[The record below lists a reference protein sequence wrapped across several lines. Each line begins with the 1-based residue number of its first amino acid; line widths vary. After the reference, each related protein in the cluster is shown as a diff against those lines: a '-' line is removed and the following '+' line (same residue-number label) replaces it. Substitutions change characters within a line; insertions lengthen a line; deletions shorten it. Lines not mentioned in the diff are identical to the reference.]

1 MNLPKNVRYFFKDLI
16 RAFGLIWK
24 ADKFIALVNVILL
37 IVQALLPIL
46 LLYFLRDLIEGVVH
60 GNKSFDT
67 IIPII
72 IYYGIVQLLTII
84 AGQISSYVNSIQQQK
99 LTDNLSADVLEK
111 AVKVDYAY
119 YENPAYHDSM
129 HLAQQQAIYKA
140 GIILSSFNAMLL
152 NSLSLIF
159 LVVFFI
165 SMHLLFALPFMAV
178 LIPLAAVKWYS
189 GYALLR
195 IEHKFAPAERET
207 NYLQG
212 VLTGVTAA
220 KEVRL
225 FGFGSS
231 FIQKFKT
238 IRSTIH
244 HEKNR
249 LNLRLTWY
257 SLFAESAEVI
267 AMLVIFGLL
276 AKYTWLHIIT
286 IGAFVIYIQGFQRL
300 QSTAKSFL
308 QAMVQIFQQRLF
320 LNDLFKFLDMH
331 TDGGSTGNKPFVVG
345 DKGISI
351 NNLSFTYP
359 GTNRLILDDI
369 SIQCKPGSIVAI
381 VGENGSGKSTLVKL
395 LGRLYDARPGSIKL
409 EDSNYADIGISEF
422 QKNTIFLFQ
431 DFEQYMLTVEENITL
446 SDIEK
451 KKTDVAVVNAA
462 QFSGAS
468 QFIDK
473 LSHGYTT
480 RLGRAFRNGEQLS
493 GGQWQKLALSRA
505 FYKDARL
512 VILDEPTSAMDASAE
527 FDVFNNIKSQM
538 DDKMVFL
545 ITHRLYNLK
554 IADQIYVLKDGIIDQ
569 EGSFNTLINTPGL
582 FKEMYDK
589 QKL

>member
-1 MNLPKNVRYFFKDLI
+1 LTLQKNIRSFFKDMV
-16 RAFGLIWK
+16 RAFALIWK
-24 ADKFIALVNVILL
+24 AGKFIALVNVVLL

-60 GNKSFDT
+60 GNKSFST
-67 IIPII
+67 IMPII

-84 AGQISSYVNSIQQQK
+84 TGQVSTYVGTIQQQK
-99 LTDNLSADVLEK
+99 LTDNLSAEVLEK

-119 YENPAYHDSM
+119 YENPTYHDSM

-140 GIILSSFNAMLL
+140 SIILSSFNAMLL
-152 NSLSLIF
+152 NSLSLVF
-159 LVVFFI
+159 LVAFFI
-165 SMHLLFALPFMAV
+165 SMHLLFALPFTAV

-195 IEHKFAPAERET
+195 MEHKFVAAEREA

-212 VLTGVTAA
+212 VLTGITSA
-220 KEVRL
+220 KEIRL
-225 FGFGSS
+225 FGFGNS
-231 FIQKFKT
+231 FIKKFKT
-238 IRSTIH
+238 IRASIH
-244 HEKNR
+244 HEKNK

-267 AMLVIFGLL
+267 AMLVIFGIL

-331 TDGGSTGNKPFVVG
+331 TDGGSTGDKPFTVA
-345 DKGISI
+345 DKGIRI

-359 GTNRLILDDI
+359 GTDRVILKDI

-395 LGRLYDARPGSIKL
+395 LGRLYDVKPGSIKL

-431 DFEQYMLTVEENITL
+431 DFEQYMFTVEENITL
-446 SDIEK
+446 SDIER
-451 KKTDVAVVNAA
+451 KKTNAEIVSAA

-473 LSHGYTT
+473 LSHGYAT
-480 RLGRAFRNGEQLS
+480 RLGRLFKSGEQLS

-505 FYKDARL
+505 FYKDAQL

-527 FDVFNNIKSQM
+527 YEVFNNIKTQM
-538 DDKMVFL
+538 VDKMVFL

-554 IADQIYVLKDGIIDQ
+554 IADHIYVLKDGIINQ
-569 EGSFNTLINTPGL
+569 EGSFDTLIKTPGL

>member
-1 MNLPKNVRYFFKDLI
+1 MKLPKNIRYLFKDLA
-16 RAFGLIWK
+16 RAFGLIWR
-24 ADKFIALVNVILL
+24 ADKFIALINIILL

-46 LLYFLRDLIEGVVH
+46 LLYFLRALIEGVIH

-67 IIPII
+67 VIPII
-72 IYYGIVQLLTII
+72 IYYGIIQLLTII
-84 AGQISSYVNSIQQQK
+84 AGQIASYIGTIQQQK
-99 LTDNLSADVLEK
+99 LTDNLSAEVLEK

-140 GIILSSFNAMLL
+140 GMLLSNFNAMLL
-152 NSLSLIF
+152 NSMSLVF
-159 LVVFFI
+159 LIAFFI
-165 SMHLLFALPFMAV
+165 SMHLLFALPFTAV

-189 GYALLR
+189 GYALLKL
-195 IEHKFAPAERET
+195 EHKFAPAEREA

-212 VLTGVTAA
+212 VLTGVSAA
-220 KEVRL
+220 KEIRL
-225 FGFGSS
+225 FGFGDS
-231 FIQKFKT
+231 FIQKFKI
-238 IRSTIH
+238 IRANIH

-249 LNLRLTWY
+249 LNLKLTWY

-267 AMLVIFGLL
+267 AMLVIFGIL
-276 AKYTWLHIIT
+276 AKYTWMHIIT

-308 QAMVQIFQQRLF
+308 QAMVQVFQQRLF
-320 LNDLFKFLDMH
+320 LNDLFQFLDMR
-331 TDGGSTGNKPFVVG
+331 TDGGSTGDKPFIMA

-351 NNLSFTYP
+351 NKLSFTYP
-359 GTNRLILDDI
+359 GTEKVILRDV

-395 LGRLYDARPGSIKL
+395 LGRLYNTQPGSIKL
-409 EDSNYADIGISEF
+409 EDDNYADIGISSF
-422 QKNTIFLFQ
+422 QKNSIFLFQ
-431 DFEQYMLTVEENITL
+431 DFEQYMLTVEENISL

-451 KKTDVAVVNAA
+451 KKNDADIVNSAR
-462 QFSGAS
+462 FSGAS
-468 QFIDK
+468 QFIEK
-473 LSHGYTT
+473 LSHGYQT
-480 RLGRAFRNGEQLS
+480 RLGRSFVKGEQLS

-505 FYKDARL
+505 FYKDAKL

-527 FDVFNNIKSQM
+527 YDVFNNIKSQM
-538 DDKMVFL
+538 KDKMVFL

-554 IADQIYVLKDGIIDQ
+554 IADHIYVLKDGTINQ
-569 EGSFNTLINTPGL
+569 EGSFNSLIKAPGL